1 MTAQTTPRHQVTVAT
16 AQMRDLV
23 TDLASASVWSMDPT
37 ETATTLVELTRLEAQ
52 VVELKARVARHA
64 DETQLGD
71 SVGATSTANW
81 LAHHTRQT
89 RPAAHRTVRFGHQ
102 LDTHPV
108 VKDALAAG
116 RLLADQA
123 GVIIDAVTQLPDD
136 LDPDQV

>member
-16 AQMRDLV
+16 AQMRGIV

-64 DETQLGD
+64 DEIQVGEGA
-71 SVGATSTANW
+71 GATSTANW
-81 LAHHTRQT
+81 LAHQTRQT

-102 LDTHPV
+102 LD
-108 VKDALAAG
+108 A
-116 RLLADQA
+116 
-123 GVIIDAVTQLPDD
+123 
-136 LDPDQV
+136 